1 MMQPWDTREMKDS
14 RRRELLVAWL
24 LVSAAVAA
32 WPGAAAD
39 SKPDLTC
46 SLQAW
51 GARNRDVADG
61 GSVVGTPEAN
71 GQRGLE
77 YALTVR
83 NGGGAAAGFK
93 VRYDYVLTL
102 GAKELKE
109 SKPPAAFPA
118 FDAGRTYTTP
128 RMKVTTSGPASVLIT
143 ATVDSEGAVA
153 ESDEGNNSCKISVE
167 LK

>member
-1 MMQPWDTREMKDS
+1 MSKS
-14 RRRELLVAWL
+14 VRRSSLVVWVLA
-24 LVSAAVAA
+24 SAVVAPLSA
-32 WPGAAAD
+32 TAAEQKAD
-39 SKPDLTC
+39 LAC

-51 GARNRDVADG
+51 GVRNREVADG
-61 GSVVGTPEAN
+61 GSVPGIPEAN

-83 NGGGAAAGFK
+83 NGGGAAAAFK
-93 VRYDYVLTL
+93 VRYDYVLTVSS
-102 GAKELKE
+102 KEFKE

-118 FDAGRTYTTP
+118 FDAGKSYTTP
-128 RMKVTTSGPASVLIT
+128 RMKVTASGPASVLIT

-153 ESDEGNNSCKISVE
+153 ESDEGNNTCKIAVE